1 MMRGELFV
9 FVFQF
14 AVFSKNFP
22 EGDADENCV
31 ENAEDKPIESAGY
44 CATDTKPAST
54 TLHALQDRNYNDY
67 WREPACEIPPCTKD
81 FLAHFVGDEGKNK
94 GWNDNERNGE
104 VHVKCCQAKECGA

>member
-1 MMRGELFV
+1 MMRRELFV

-54 TLHALQDRNYNDY
+54 TLHALQDCNDNDH
-67 WREPACEIPPCTKD
+67 WREPTRKAPLITVYLSQGIQPSYREALA
-81 FLAHFVGDEGKNK
+81 FL
-94 GWNDNERNGE
+94 
-104 VHVKCCQAKECGA
+104 Q